1 MLESINA
8 FIEQYGSL
16 LLEGTWAT
24 IVMIFLSTFFA
35 YLIGL
40 PLGVILYLTENHK
53 NPVIKVIHNVLGMI
67 VNIGRSIPFIILLMA
82 LLPFTFKLVSTMIG
96 VKATLVPLTIS
107 AVPFVARVV
116 EQSIREIPAGVLEAA
131 KAMGSTTWQMV
142 YKVILP
148 ETVPS
153 LVNGVT
159 LTLITLVGY
168 SAMAGMVGG
177 GGLGDIAIRYGYHRR
192 ENTVMLVTI
201 FIVVILVQLIQ
212 MSGQV
217 LARIVDKRRR

>member
-1 MLESINA
+1 
-8 FIEQYGSL
+8 
-16 LLEGTWAT
+16 
-24 IVMIFLSTFFA
+24 MIFLSTFFA